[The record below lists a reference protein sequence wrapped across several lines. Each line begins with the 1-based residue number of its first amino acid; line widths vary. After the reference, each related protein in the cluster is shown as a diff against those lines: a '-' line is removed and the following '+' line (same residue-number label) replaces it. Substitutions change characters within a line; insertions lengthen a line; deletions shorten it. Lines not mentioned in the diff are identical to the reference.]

1 MLNGTKIV
9 VKGLKKN
16 YVVLYT
22 YCQSKYFDYGLPED
36 KFLFACFDQL
46 AKMDP
51 EIFMTWCN
59 ILKRV
64 PNSALWLLRFLVAAE
79 MRLHICL
86 QPDRIIFTDVA
97 MKQEHI
103 SFVDLFLDIMTLL
116 LGPLGYGKTTLLK
129 ALSGSLEKSL
139 KVSRE
144 ISYNVYKLPEFVP
157 QKTSVYIS
165 QNNLYFPEMT
175 VRETLDYSSCFQE
188 SKVEQAIFV
197 EGQKTNIQTDYIL
210 KILGLDICADTLV
223 GDAMRRGISGGQ
235 KKRLT
240 TTSMPIWLK
249 WGFWISPL
257 TYGEIGLAVN
267 EFLAPRWQ
275 KSSDAASGS
284 ISPMD
289 ARRSRDDNDPN
300 DIL

>member
-1 MLNGTKIV
+1 MWKQFSQCIKIS
-9 VKGLKKN
+9 
-16 YVVLYT
+16 
-22 YCQSKYFDYGLPED
+22 QS
-36 KFLFACFDQL
+36 
-46 AKMDP
+46 
-51 EIFMTWCN
+51 
-59 ILKRV
+59 R
-64 PNSALWLLRFLVAAE
+64 
-79 MRLHICL
+79 
-86 QPDRIIFTDVA
+86 
-97 MKQEHI
+97 
-103 SFVDLFLDIMTLL
+103 MTLL

-139 KVSRE
+139 K
-144 ISYNVYKLPEFVP
+144 
-157 QKTSVYIS
+157 
-165 QNNLYFPEMT
+165 
-175 VRETLDYSSCFQE
+175 
-188 SKVEQAIFV
+188 AIFV

-240 TTSMPIWLK
+240 TKLVVRFLASVFRTMDASIVASGLSILFVLLFSGFIIPRSSMPIWLK

>member
-1 MLNGTKIV
+1 MWKQFSQCIKIS
-9 VKGLKKN
+9 
-16 YVVLYT
+16 
-22 YCQSKYFDYGLPED
+22 QS
-36 KFLFACFDQL
+36 
-46 AKMDP
+46 
-51 EIFMTWCN
+51 
-59 ILKRV
+59 R
-64 PNSALWLLRFLVAAE
+64 
-79 MRLHICL
+79 
-86 QPDRIIFTDVA
+86 
-97 MKQEHI
+97 
-103 SFVDLFLDIMTLL
+103 MTLL

-139 KVSRE
+139 K
-144 ISYNVYKLPEFVP
+144 
-157 QKTSVYIS
+157 
-165 QNNLYFPEMT
+165 
-175 VRETLDYSSCFQE
+175 
-188 SKVEQAIFV
+188 AIFV

-223 GDAMRRGISGGQ
+223 GDAMRRELVVRFLASVFRTMDASIVASGLSILFVLLFSGFIIP
-235 KKRLT
+235 RS
-240 TTSMPIWLK
+240 SMPIWLK